1 MKITFVP
8 EDKDIFKNKIIK
20 TKCAIRVIEYM
31 DGTISESPW
40 RIQKFNNTSDLMYN
54 ITTQSWYRK
63 DKFNIKQVVLIA
75 DNALTRESPNLFK
88 KSVKK
93 GPKQIPIT
101 PPCQGRD
108 ENREL
113 VYYNDNV
120 DINKRVEG
128 LCEKLEIEY
137 VEYLRHF
144 ALDIFRDI
152 IDVDFCLPK
161 VVLCKEC
168 PSEIWTNSDSFV
180 TRKVNELIKKG
191 DFANEQEE
199 IAQILRHRS
208 RILGEFIHNPQ
219 PLIKIYFNQFDSA
232 DWDEYF
238 AKISQTLAH
247 EYMHYLEY
255 EYCRIFRKKSYNDAN
270 LSEALAD
277 FFSVIYS
284 LKRATDRSVI
294 MAKDRIEVA
303 EKRYNEWVKWD
314 GSGWPYAYALYFME
328 KRISGFSPVFAE
340 YYVKGCIEK
349 LRTVFAAALYPKDAY
364 GELVNL

>member
-31 DGTISESPW
+31 DGTITENPW
-40 RIQKFNNTSDLMYN
+40 RIEKFNNTSDLMHN
-54 ITTQSWYRK
+54 IKSQNWYTE

-75 DNALTRESPNLFK
+75 GNAQTRESLNLFK
-88 KSVKK
+88 GSVKK
-93 GPKQIPIT
+93 GPEQKPIT
-101 PPCQGRD
+101 HPWQGRD
-108 ENREL
+108 ENSEL

-137 VEYLRHF
+137 IEYLTHF
-144 ALDIFRDI
+144 ASYIFRDI
-152 IDVDFCLPK
+152 IDGEFYLPK

-168 PSEIWTNSDSFV
+168 PSKIWTNSDSFV

-191 DFANEQEE
+191 DLVNEQQ
-199 IAQILRHRS
+199 IAQILRHHT
-208 RILGEFIHNPQ
+208 RICGEFIHNPH

-232 DWDEYF
+232 DWYEYF
-238 AKISQTLAH
+238 AEISQTLAH

-255 EYCRIFRKKSYNDAN
+255 EYCRRSGNKSFNDAN
-270 LSEALAD
+270 VSEALAD

-284 LKRATDRSVI
+284 LKRATDI
-294 MAKDRIEVA
+294 FDITAKYRIEVA

-314 GSGWPYAYALYFME
+314 DSGWPYAYALYFMK
-328 KRISGFSPVFAE
+328 KRIKGFSPIFRE
-340 YYVKGCIEK
+340 YYDKGCIEK
-349 LRTVFAAALYPKDAY
+349 LRIVFVATLNPKDAY
-364 GELVNL
+364 DKLVNL

>member
-8 EDKDIFKNKIIK
+8 EDKDIFKNKIIE
-20 TKCAIRVIEYM
+20 TKCAKIVIEYM
-31 DGTISESPW
+31 DGTIREKLW
-40 RIQKFNNTSDLMYN
+40 RIQKFNNTSDLMLN

-63 DKFNIKQVVLIA
+63 DKFNIEEVVLIA
-75 DNALTRESPNLFK
+75 DNALTRESLNLFK
-88 KSVKK
+88 ESVKK

-137 VEYLRHF
+137 IEYLRHF
-144 ALDIFRDI
+144 ALYIFRDI

-168 PSEIWTNSDSFV
+168 PSKIWTNSDSFV

-191 DFANEQEE
+191 DLANEQQIE
-199 IAQILRHRS
+199 QILRHHS
-208 RILGEFIHNPQ
+208 RIAGEFIHNPQ

-255 EYCRIFRKKSYNDAN
+255 EYCRRSRKKSYNDAN
-270 LSEALAD
+270 VSEALAD

-284 LKRATDRSVI
+284 LKRATGRFDI
-294 MAKDRIEVA
+294 TAKYRIEVA
-303 EKRYNEWVKWD
+303 EKDYNEWVKWD
-314 GSGWPYAYALYFME
+314 GSGWPYAYALYFMK
-328 KRISGFSPVFAE
+328 KRIRGFSPIFAE
-340 YYVKGCIEK
+340 YYNKGCIEK
-349 LRTVFAAALYPKDAY
+349 LRTVFVAALNPKDAY
-364 GELVNL
+364 DKLINL